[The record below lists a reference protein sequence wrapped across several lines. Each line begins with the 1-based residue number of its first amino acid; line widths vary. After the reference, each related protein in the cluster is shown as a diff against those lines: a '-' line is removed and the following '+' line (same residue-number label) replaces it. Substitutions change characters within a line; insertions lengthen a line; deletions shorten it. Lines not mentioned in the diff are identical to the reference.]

1 MGQNSLILQDDI
13 SRLSDS
19 QRQARV
25 GCDKIFDLLTRKQLS
40 VNHTK
45 CKYLIIG
52 SKIHRKQALEELK
65 IEPMK
70 IVGLTFEHAVNEK
83 YLGNYVKL

>member
-1 MGQNSLILQDDI
+1 MDARELWERAIHDTFKWNKTAFIGHLELNSLIMQDDI

-19 QRQARV
+19 LRQARV
-25 GCDKIFDLLTRKQLS
+25 GCDKIFDTLTRKQLS

-52 SKIHRKQALEELK
+52 SKKHRKQALEELSQ
-65 IEPMK
+65 
-70 IVGLTFEHAVNEK
+70 
-83 YLGNYVKL
+83 